1 MEIKKRKLELDYN
14 NTNLFKEEKD
24 NVNLK
29 LQDKLCQNNFLK
41 EIANEIKKQINE
53 IESINHKSAED
64 EQLIKFLGKVFYN
77 KKKIKVIKN

>member
-1 MEIKKRKLELDYN
+1 MNFLLIKSRYL
-14 NTNLFKEEKD
+14 
-24 NVNLK
+24 
-29 LQDKLCQNNFLK
+29 DKLCQNNFLK

-77 KKKIKVIKN
+77 GIKYLFNY